1 MKELQLIKDDTV
13 KKEKMISQY
22 QQKVNSMKDDI
33 RMLNMKITET
43 EKINDNMR
51 SSICLLRKHINV
63 LNNKFKMADYV
74 NGKVIMNIANMYQ
87 EHP

>member
-13 KKEKMISQY
+13 KKEKLISQF
-22 QQKVNSMKDDI
+22 QQKVNAMKDDI

-43 EKINDNMR
+43 EKTNENLR
-51 SSICLLRKHINV
+51 SSICLLKKHINV
-63 LNNKFKMADYV
+63 LNSKFKMADYV

-87 EHP
+87 DHP